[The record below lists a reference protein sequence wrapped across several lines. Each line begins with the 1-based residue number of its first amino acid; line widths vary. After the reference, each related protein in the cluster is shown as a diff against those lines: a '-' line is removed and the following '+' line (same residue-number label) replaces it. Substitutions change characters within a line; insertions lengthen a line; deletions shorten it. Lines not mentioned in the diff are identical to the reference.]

1 MSSSFRFSIT
11 ITRYNSGHEDPPGFT
26 FLAALFGRHPF
37 LTIGL
42 QRRSYD
48 EQLARMGPFNA
59 IAPSTFSVRIDL
71 DCRFVIDNLPADEKN
86 HVSFVS
92 PYLRANLNRL
102 NSYYSASAKLSIPMF
117 LHGFVAIQTVIT

>member
-1 MSSSFRFSIT
+1 M
-11 ITRYNSGHEDPPGFT
+11 TRYTSYDHPPGFS
-26 FLAALFGRHPF
+26 FLAALFGHHLF

-59 IAPSTFSVRIDL
+59 IAPSTFSARIDL

-92 PYLRANLNRL
+92 YLRANPNRL
-102 NSYYSASAKLSIPMF
+102 NSYYSAYA
-117 LHGFVAIQTVIT
+117 